1 MHITQA
7 QQKFIDL
14 LAVIEGDMT
23 TVETRSR
30 KYIWELKTL
39 SELCKKYGATNIKQG
54 DYPTIKQAMSFL
66 SEKLEELGCD
76 YSVPLHHV
84 ENSSDLNTTIDKFI
98 NHLTNSQHLKDN
110 RLTLGLNVTN
120 FDDFINS
127 ARQAICFAN
136 MMLIKSD
143 FDLIKYVHPES
154 IDAYQSIISDISMAP
169 IYAEIQQGNEFNVSY
184 LLMLKQLIKATY
196 YQAVVI
202 NHPYTIMGSF
212 DMSNPHHIDQ
222 ILSYLLESIHHEL

>member
-1 MHITQA
+1 MQITQA

-30 KYIWELKTL
+30 KYNWELKKL
-39 SELCKKYGATNIKQG
+39 SELCKKYGATNIKKG
-54 DYPTIKQAMSFL
+54 DYPTIKKSISFL

-84 ENSSDLNTTIDKFI
+84 ENSSVLNTTIENFV

-120 FDDFINS
+120 FDDFIDS
-127 ARQAICFAN
+127 TRQAICFAN
-136 MMLIKSD
+136 MMLIKADSD
-143 FDLIKYVHPES
+143 
-154 IDAYQSIISDISMAP
+154 
-169 IYAEIQQGNEFNVSY
+169 
-184 LLMLKQLIKATY
+184 LMKRSGPQWLDT
-196 YQAVVI
+196 
-202 NHPYTIMGSF
+202 
-212 DMSNPHHIDQ
+212 
-222 ILSYLLESIHHEL
+222 